1 MKKKKDKIYNRAI
14 SKINE
19 YNNQK
24 ENIQEERKIFSSIE
38 DYVSIMERMH
48 KVKKE
53 ESEKK
58 ILLILSLGVFAFI
71 FFASLAAGSFDF
83 DSYYS
88 YIFYFIVFKIIFSL
102 ATSNTR
108 ELEYKLK
115 EQREYIDYTYKIK
128 IQHYE
133 TKEQLYDRFKKMK
146 NEATNKLVRLRKEI
160 TAEDIDYID
169 RKNTKLTKEQVASI
183 KEIVSINKISQEN
196 LWNLNEQNR
205 KNESQNKIKQFISKI
220 NQQDYIDSKTI
231 DKLKELIKEHDKEV
245 EIINE

>member
-1 MKKKKDKIYNRAI
+1 LKKKRDKIYNRAI

-24 ENIQEERKIFSSIE
+24 EKIQEERRIFSSIE
-38 DYVSIMERMH
+38 DYVNIMERMQ

-53 ESEKK
+53 ESGKK

-71 FFASLAAGSFDF
+71 FISSVVSGNFDF

-115 EQREYIDYTYKIK
+115 EQKDYIDYTYKIK
-128 IQHYE
+128 IQQYE
-133 TKEQLYDRFKKMK
+133 TKEQLYDRFKKTK
-146 NEATNKLVRLRKEI
+146 NDASNKLVRLRKEI
-160 TAEDIDYID
+160 TAEDIDCID
-169 RKNTKLTKEQVASI
+169 RKNVKLTKEQVNAI
-183 KEIVSINKISQEN
+183 KEIVNINKISQDN

-205 KNESQNKIKQFISKI
+205 KNESKNKIKQFINKV
-220 NQQDYIDSKTI
+220 NQQDEIDSKTI

>member
-1 MKKKKDKIYNRAI
+1 MKKKRDKVYNKAI

-24 ENIQEERKIFSSIE
+24 EKIQEERKIFSSIE
-38 DYVSIMERMH
+38 DYVNIMERMH

-102 ATSNTR
+102 VASNTR

-115 EQREYIDYTYKIK
+115 EQRDYIDYTYKIK
-128 IQHYE
+128 IQQYE

-146 NEATNKLVRLRKEI
+146 NEANNKLVRLRKEI

-169 RKNTKLTKEQVASI
+169 RKNIELTKEQVASI
-183 KEIVSINKISQEN
+183 KEIVSINKISQDN

-205 KNESQNKIKQFISKI
+205 KNESKNKIKQFINKV
-220 NQQDYIDSKTI
+220 NQQDEIDSETI
-231 DKLKELIKEHDKEV
+231 DRLKELIKEHDKEV

>member
-220 NQQDYIDSKTI
+220 NQQDDIDSKTI

>member
-1 MKKKKDKIYNRAI
+1 MKKKKDKVYNRAI

-24 ENIQEERKIFSSIE
+24 EKIQEERKIFSSIE
-38 DYVSIMERMH
+38 DYVNIMERMH

-53 ESEKK
+53 ESEKR
-58 ILLILSLGVFAFI
+58 ILLILSLCVFAFI
-71 FFASLAAGSFDF
+71 FIASLAAGSFDF

-102 ATSNTR
+102 AASNTR

-128 IQHYE
+128 IHQYE

-169 RKNTKLTKEQVASI
+169 RKNIKLTKEQVSSI
-183 KEIVSINKISQEN
+183 KEIVSINKISQDH

-205 KNESQNKIKQFISKI
+205 KNESKNKIKQFISKV
-220 NQQDYIDSKTI
+220 NQQEEIDSKTI